1 MKPEQKKILKSKVKT
16 TVDTITGEILE
27 IETINDYKVDR
38 EPDFVKLYLGDIGKL
53 FNLPNTS
60 LLMALLHQMNYD
72 NEIVLNA
79 SIKRKICALIGD
91 KMSLANLE
99 KIIGI
104 YTKKEILIRKD
115 RGLYMFNP
123 YLFGRG
129 SWKDINKIRL
139 SISYSPEG
147 KDTQAIIECKP
158 IE

>member
-1 MKPEQKKILKSKVKT
+1 MKPEQKKIIKSKVKT
-16 TVDTITGEILE
+16 TVDSITGEVIE
-27 IETINDYKVDR
+27 IETINDFKVDR

-99 KIIGI
+99 KIISI

-147 KDTQAIIECKP
+147 KDINAIIESQP
-158 IE
+158 QH